1 MCCGTYSFAGR
12 PFVVNCSLDLDG
24 RFVTEPG
31 PVDWCF
37 NCDICTPHLVA
48 GGDVYSVGLF
58 VDVLVAPD
66 GRWHFVGDEDELAEA
81 VECGWV
87 TAGEQCVARR
97 GLADLLRIIESVRL
111 VEFLEEI
118 LAFDD
123 VRAGAWQSPFTRR
136 SVMEFPLLNLE
147 SRGRRFGMTGL

>member
-1 MCCGTYSFAGR
+1 VLRHYSFVDR
-12 PFVVNCSLDLDG
+12 PFVVNCSLDLKG

-37 NCDICTPHLVA
+37 NCDICTPPFVA
-48 GGDVYSVGLF
+48 DGDVYSVDLF

-66 GRWHFVGDEDELAEA
+66 GRRCFVGDEDEFTEA

-87 TAGEQCVARR
+87 TAGERVLARR
-97 GLADLLRIIESVRL
+97 GLAELLWIIESVGL

-123 VRAGAWQSPFTRR
+123 VRADAWQASFTRR
-136 SVMEFPLLNLE
+136 SVAEIPLLKSE
-147 SRGRRFGMTGL
+147 ARERRFGVT